1 MEQAITTLMEFG
13 ASRVIKKK
21 KNSKQGSIEIV
32 YIWQSNQ
39 NAHLL

>member
-13 ASRVIKKK
+13 ASRVIKK